1 MIFEAIE
8 ISNFLLGYFWSK
20 KRQAF
25 TFAHTYTHIQI
36 HTHLDIILDK
46 NKKLFHPADSY

>member
-20 KRQAF
+20 KKHAF